1 MNNRKIALYAVL
13 IGSIINAATVGVSK
27 LGLYQIP
34 PLSFASLRFFLAA
47 LCILPFFLLYKKGN
61 AKKAF
66 NSITP
71 ISLLASCNI
80 IFFTIG
86 LSFTTANT
94 GGMLYASVPV
104 LVGIIGYLF
113 FKQRLKRTKILGV
126 LVGFV
131 GVVLITVLPLVEVG
145 NPFSGNL
152 FANILIMIGVILW
165 SFYMVLIK
173 RQLELYSPVLV
184 LSNLIFVTALMLL
197 PFFIWDA
204 SVHNGWWGHVTWEG
218 IFSLLYVAI
227 FTTVLCYGLN
237 QYAIKLGGSVF
248 ASVTFYIM
256 PVLAF
261 AINYWLLGEQ
271 LTPLFM
277 VGTIL
282 ALVGTYLVMRK

>member
-1 MNNRKIALYAVL
+1 MSNQRLALLAVL
-13 IGSIINAATVGVSK
+13 IGSLVNAATVGVSK
-27 LGLYQIP
+27 LGLHQIP

-61 AKKAF
+61 AK
-66 NSITP
+66 NYIRTITP
-71 ISLLASCNI
+71 ISLLASLNI
-80 IFFTIG
+80 VLFTVG

-113 FKQRLKRTKILGV
+113 FKQRLTRIKTIGV

-131 GVVLITVLPLVEVG
+131 GVALITVLPLLEVS
-145 NPFSGNL
+145 NPFAGNL
-152 FANILIMIGVILW
+152 FANILIMGGVILW

-173 RQLELYSPVLV
+173 KPLELYSPVLV
-184 LSNLIFVTALMLL
+184 LSNLIFVTAVMLL
-197 PFFIWDA
+197 PFFIWDM
-204 SVHNGWWGHVTWEG
+204 SLHSGWWRHVTWEG
-218 IFSLLYVAI
+218 IFSLFYVAVLTTI
-227 FTTVLCYGLN
+227 FCYGLN

-261 AINYWLLGEQ
+261 VINYWLLGEE
-271 LTPLFM
+271 LTPLFI
-277 VGTIL
+277 VGTVL
-282 ALVGTYLVMRK
+282 ALVGTYLVMKK